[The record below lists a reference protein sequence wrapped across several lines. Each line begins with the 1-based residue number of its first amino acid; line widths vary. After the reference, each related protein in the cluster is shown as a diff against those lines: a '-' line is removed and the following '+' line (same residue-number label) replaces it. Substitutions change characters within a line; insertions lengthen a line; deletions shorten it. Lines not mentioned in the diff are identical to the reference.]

1 MNRQNYCRLLLVIFS
16 LSQVETVQAQT
27 LATPIDP
34 LAQTTALPRGP
45 AVTIPIHLYWDYL
58 VVVEGSIGGIHKLDF
73 EIDTGA
79 YPTIIDQKIA
89 RELGLPDLP
98 ARVNL
103 ANKSVEMRRV
113 ILPSLD
119 LGPIRVESLPVV
131 TQDLSLFQKI
141 LGHRVDGIV
150 GLDVLRKSSFAIN
163 YKKKEMVFGP
173 TEKLK
178 FSAAFDTDVPV
189 VSIRTRFQDRRLRLV
204 VDTGTPDLML
214 FQSRVAD
221 VIGLKVLGTENVA
234 DVSGTF
240 QRRKVRIPDVYFGEE
255 PVGDQITFVVDDRKD
270 DGDDFDGV
278 LGTRGPQFRKI
289 EFDFEQRKFWWER

>member
-1 MNRQNYCRLLLVIFS
+1 MNRLNCSRLLLVIIS
-16 LSQVETVQAQT
+16 LSQVEPVSAQT

-34 LAQTTALPRGP
+34 PAQTTTLRRGP
-45 AVTIPIHLYWDYL
+45 AVTIPINLYWDYL
-58 VVVEGSIGGIHKLDF
+58 VVVEGSIGDLHKLSF
-73 EIDTGA
+73 EVDTGA
-79 YPTIIDQKIA
+79 YPTIIDQRIA
-89 RELGLPDLP
+89 RALGLPDLP

-103 ANKSVEMRRV
+103 SNKSVEVRRV

-119 LGPIRVESLPVV
+119 FGPIRVESLPVV
-131 TQDLSLFQKI
+131 TQDLSFFQKI

-178 FSAAFDTDVPV
+178 FSAAFDTDMPV
-189 VSIRTRFQDRRLRLV
+189 VTIQTRFQDRRLRLV

-214 FQSRVAD
+214 FQSRMAD
-221 VIGLKVLGTENVA
+221 AIGLKVLGTENVA

-240 QRRKVRIPDVYFGEE
+240 QRRKVRIPEVYFGEE
-255 PVGDQITFVVDDRKD
+255 PLGEQITFVVDDRKD
-270 DGDDFDGV
+270 EGDDFDGV
-278 LGTRGPQFRKI
+278 LGMRGPQFRKI